1 MTKLKTKIVTKPEKF
16 NFDPNKNQIVT
27 KNLNVT
33 VFVVTVVVTVV
44 VIVTSFSKNNL
55 TPQQPM
61 RFSGQLFAILAMFPY
76 FLQRAISLSILN
88 NQTNKTNQ
96 IKLDMPNWHFL
107 PGIVKRRFS
116 IRPTCFCPKVKYS
129 KEKLPIFCIF
139 VPLHVLTLKKNIYN
153 QDNQFKWLYPKYT
166 GIFYVY

>member
-1 MTKLKTKIVTKPEKF
+1 MTKLKTEIVTKPEKF
-16 NFDPNKNQIVT
+16 NFDPNIKNKIVT

-33 VFVVTVVVTVV
+33 VFIVTVVTVV

-88 NQTNKTNQ
+88 NQTKKTNQ

-107 PGIVKRRFS
+107 LGIVKRRFS
-116 IRPTCFCPKVKYS
+116 IRPRCFCPKVKYS
-129 KEKLPIFCIF
+129 KKKCQYF
-139 VPLHVLTLKKNIYN
+139 VFLSPCM
-153 QDNQFKWLYPKYT
+153 F
-166 GIFYVY
+166 